1 MGEALPQDL
10 VAAVT
15 ADVDAHAAELVA
27 LLQTMVRYRSENP
40 KLVAVEPGA
49 EAECQAFIA
58 DRLADLGLTVDR
70 WEVFP
75 KRPDVVGVL
84 RGAGHG
90 RSLILNG
97 HVDTVPAGDPATWPK
112 GSTPIPS

>member
-1 MGEALPQDL
+1 MSEAQPSALPPEV
-10 VAAVT
+10 VAAIG
-15 ADVDAHAAELVA
+15 ADVEAHAAELVA
-27 LLQTMVRYRSENP
+27 LLQTLVRFRSENP
-40 KLVAVEPGA
+40 RLVAVEPGA

-58 DRLADLGLTVDR
+58 AQLAELGLEVDQ

-84 RGAGHG
+84 RGAGQG

-97 HVDTVPAGDPATWPK
+97 HVDTVPAGDPAT
-112 GSTPIPS
+112 